1 MDFLTMDKIFVLDNF
16 SFVQDKKYFV
26 WADGQGNSISRM
38 TTYCINV
45 NQLPVQ
51 KFVGAF
57 SFCIGFLQQG
67 RPKFHFGCTSHI
79 DGNSFSNWQ
88 SIVNDDFCQRKD
100 VNLLLSTIVWWRLW
114 KIIVVQVDFNT
125 FLHLNE
131 HTERVCWYL
140 VRQLDAEPSKI
151 RPIFTK

>member
-1 MDFLTMDKIFVLDNF
+1 MSKNHFHLQMLTLNNFGNQKMDILTLDKIFVLDNF

-26 WADGQGNSISRM
+26 WANGRGTSISRM

-100 VNLLLSTIVWWRLW
+100 VNLLLSTRLSHD
-114 KIIVVQVDFNT
+114 I
-125 FLHLNE
+125 LS
-131 HTERVCWYL
+131 YL
-140 VRQLDAEPSKI
+140 YI
-151 RPIFTK
+151 RA